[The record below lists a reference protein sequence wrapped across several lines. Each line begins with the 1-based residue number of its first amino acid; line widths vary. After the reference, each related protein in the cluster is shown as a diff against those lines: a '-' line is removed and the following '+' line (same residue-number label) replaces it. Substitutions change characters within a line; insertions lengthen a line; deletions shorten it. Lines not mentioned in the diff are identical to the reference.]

1 LDGVRGVKGGW
12 AADLGA
18 SGVVV
23 AGLGVSNV
31 FGVSKEVGRWIWVG
45 LGVLTGF
52 GASKVGGRRF
62 SPGFGLSK
70 VDGRRIRGPSN

>member
-1 LDGVRGVKGGW
+1 LDGVRGVEGGR

-52 GASKVGGRRF
+52 GASKVGGRLVVTTLMIKTRQV
-62 SPGFGLSK
+62 PA
-70 VDGRRIRGPSN
+70 GRRV